1 MLRRSRRLIIVLLIA
16 SIAILQHGTPASAA
30 GVPGPIRLVP
40 EDDSSYIRLEAR
52 FPPKS
57 ELCPARQ
64 PRNLHAAYPG
74 VIEIG
79 RRSNGKLYLVTELT
93 FPKYLE
99 GIAEVPRDWPLDS
112 LKAQVVAARTYAFA
126 HMNPSNAQARE
137 LRYNLCATDSCQ
149 VYRGLNVANGA
160 WGEFWVQAVRE
171 TAGEILEHD
180 GKPANT
186 FYFSTSNG
194 RTYSNTDAFGGSP
207 LPYLKPVDEK
217 DDGGSPVRTWTVRMP
232 LQDLS
237 ETLRLAKAWGA
248 GTIERV
254 TQTGD
259 NVNVSGG
266 GTESSMTVTQ
276 LRSRLNAQAVCLT
289 PKRYPTQQ
297 PNGRPLPQVV
307 PSKWFVL
314 RQEGSDLVLE
324 GQGWGHGVG
333 MVQWGLKGK
342 AERGMNYQDML
353 AFYYGGLRPVK
364 REEPSSI
371 RIGLAVD
378 IEEVAVER
386 VGRVRVEGA
395 EVPDGILRL
404 TGGNAFNV
412 EAGGVIEPQLRIT
425 ELSLQSQ
432 AAPDAPLTLSFNLSG
447 PAKVKLLYRGPA
459 EGETAIEPRDRG
471 AQTLSWNPTGLPAGS
486 YEVHIHGHDGV
497 DQVLSDSL
505 QATVTAT
512 VASPSPSPARETSE
526 AVAEDTET
534 PAWLSLAIAGA
545 VLLIGSGLVLYL
557 RIRRRKV
564 PAQR

>member
-1 MLRRSRRLIIVLLIA
+1 MA
-16 SIAILQHGTPASAA
+16 E
-30 GVPGPIRLVP
+30 PIRLVP
-40 EDDSSYIRLEAR
+40 EDDQSYVRLNAR
-52 FPPKS
+52 FSPKPD
-57 ELCPARQ
+57 LCPARQ

-74 VIEIG
+74 VLEIG
-79 RRSNGKLYLVTELT
+79 RRSDGRLYLLTELT

-112 LKAQVVAARTYAFA
+112 LKAQVVAARTYAIA
-126 HMNPSNAQARE
+126 HMNPSNEQARE

-160 WGEFWVQAVRE
+160 WGEFWVQAVKE
-171 TAGEILEHD
+171 TTGEILEHN

-207 LPYLKPVDEK
+207 LPYLKPIDER
-217 DDGGSPVRTWTVRMP
+217 DDGGSPVRTWTVRIP

-237 ETLRLAKAWGA
+237 ETLRLAKAWGPE
-248 GTIERV
+248 TIERV

-259 NVNVSGG
+259 NVSLSGG
-266 GTESSMTVTQ
+266 GSEASMTMTQ

-297 PNGRPLPQVV
+297 ANGRPLPQVV

-353 AFYYGGLRPVK
+353 SFYYGGLRPVK
-364 REEPSSI
+364 RDEPSSI

-378 IEEVAVER
+378 IEEVVIER
-386 VGRVRVEGA
+386 VGRVRVEGT
-395 EVPDGILRL
+395 EVSDDVLRV
-404 TGGNAFNV
+404 TGGNAVNV
-412 EAGGVIEPQLRIT
+412 QPGGVIEPQLEIK
-425 ELSLQSQ
+425 ELSFQPQ
-432 AAPDAPLTLSFNLSG
+432 ALADAPLTLSFNLSG
-447 PAKVKLLYRGPA
+447 PAKVKLRYRGPA
-459 EGETAIEPRDRG
+459 EGETAIESKDRG
-471 AQTLSWNPTGLPAGS
+471 AQTLSLNTADLSSGS
-486 YEVHIHGHDGV
+486 YEVHVEGHDGV
-497 DQVLSDSL
+497 DQVKSDSL
-505 QATVTAT
+505 QAVVTSTV
-512 VASPSPSPARETSE
+512 VSPSPSLVRETTTAAAESE
-526 AVAEDTET
+526 RTPVWSFIGIVGAVIAVATGFI
-534 PAWLSLAIAGA
+534 LYFR
-545 VLLIGSGLVLYL
+545 VL
-557 RIRRRKV
+557 RRKF